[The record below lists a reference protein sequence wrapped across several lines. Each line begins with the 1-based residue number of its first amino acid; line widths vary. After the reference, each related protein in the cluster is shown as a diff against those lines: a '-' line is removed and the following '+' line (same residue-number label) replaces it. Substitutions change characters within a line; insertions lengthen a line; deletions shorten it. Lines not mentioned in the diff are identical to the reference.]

1 MPAAAS
7 YNYDIDDPLSLAPPR
22 VILAFIRGCWAAS
35 IIVVLVVIVSLAPR
49 FPQWSMSWTRWSL
62 PPLALLWVGAV
73 AWLTP
78 AFLLPQAAMR
88 GFSRRS
94 ALRRFARLLQ
104 WGWLAAAVLRL
115 LRYELRWTGSAG
127 AMANVGMIIG
137 FIVGLAGVVILAVL
151 MERLANWA
159 RDGGAEKAFN
169 FAAFT
174 IPLATLLL
182 VFGIPFLPAALFGR
196 FGPVVML
203 SWLIAVG
210 AFPYALL
217 SLAGSVTLSVV
228 HNYEHRQRQ
237 ERRADRQQRH
247 EDQVARTIET
257 MDAERGRRGHV

>member
-35 IIVVLVVIVSLAPR
+35 IIVVLVVSLAPR

-137 FIVGLAGVVILAVL
+137 FIVGLAGVVMLAVL

-237 ERRADRQQRH
+237 ERRSDRQQRH